1 MGENKLKTKVHQ
13 INQWFI
19 ITLQYV
25 GILIFDI
32 GHGDLTVIVHT
43 CVWYS

>member
-1 MGENKLKTKVHQ
+1 MATKVHQ

-25 GILIFDI
+25 AILIVYI
-32 GHGDLTVIVHT
+32 GHGDLTVSVHMYM
-43 CVWYS
+43 V